1 MFDTQPKNL
10 ELGEF
15 IAAVKVKR
23 KELDGRET
31 YGKWKRY
38 ICESHRTGA
47 SVTQTAN
54 FIVTMAKDS
63 ER

>member
-1 MFDTQPKNL
+1 MFDTQTARL

-15 IAAVKVKR
+15 IAAVKVRR

-38 ICESHRTGA
+38 ICESHRAGA
-47 SVTQTAN
+47 SVAQTAN
-54 FIVTMAKDS
+54 FIVTMTKDS